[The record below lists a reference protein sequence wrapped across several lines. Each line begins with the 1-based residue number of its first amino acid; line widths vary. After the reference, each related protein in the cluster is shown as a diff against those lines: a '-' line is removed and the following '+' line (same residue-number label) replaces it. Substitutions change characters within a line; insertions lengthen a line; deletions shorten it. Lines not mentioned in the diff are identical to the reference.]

1 MMNGHLQHSSFIVH
15 HSSFMILPDS
25 LWNAEAILALGRP
38 WPPQSVDEAMKVI
51 EQTAHD
57 SLFPLFATQG
67 PRDANVDAAL
77 ARCKAMLRVFEHRAR
92 RFAAAAGHVAQVL
105 DGEPFLFAKGID
117 YAFRLYG
124 DPALRPMKDIDVI
137 VPLARVRAVHERLRA
152 AGFPHQPVAGMAGRT
167 DRFHETGYVV
177 DTDIFVDVH
186 HSFVQRSRY
195 TVDYEAV
202 FAEAVPLEGATFRAR
217 RLGDLHALAYHVI
230 NIAKDEL
237 SVPLARYVDLWL
249 MLASDESLLPRLVEL
264 APRWQMRR
272 ALYATLRMLTTVMPE
287 TATPA
292 VREALASSLP
302 KRTREFLDAR
312 VLPDPLGE
320 QGGIHVRGRRVQL
333 WRKLWL
339 LDNWRRRALFLGDHA
354 RMLAAGAL
362 AGRNA
367 FDEHEAI
374 RNASKP

>member
-1 MMNGHLQHSSFIVH
+1 MLPV
-15 HSSFMILPDS
+15 PDS
-25 LWNAEAILALGRP
+25 LWSAEAMLAIGRP
-38 WPPQSVDEAMKVI
+38 WPPRSIDEAMKVI

-57 SLFPLFATQG
+57 SLLPLFAAQG
-67 PRDANVDAAL
+67 PRDANIDAAL
-77 ARCKAMLRVFEHRAR
+77 TRSRAMLRVFEHRVR
-92 RFAAAAGHVAQVL
+92 RFVAAAGHVARVL

-124 DPALRPMKDIDVI
+124 DPALRPMKDIDVL
-137 VPLARVRAVHERLRA
+137 VPRARLRAVHERLRA
-152 AGFPHQPVAGMAGRT
+152 AGFPHQPVGGVAGRT

-177 DTDIFVDVH
+177 DTDIFVDIH

-195 TVDYEAV
+195 KVDYDAV
-202 FAEAVPLEGATFRAR
+202 FAEAVPLETEEFRAR

-249 MLASDESLLPRLVEL
+249 MLSSDASLLPRLLEL

-272 ALYATLRMLTTVMPE
+272 ALYATLHMLTTVLPE
-287 TATPA
+287 TGTEA
-292 VREALASSLP
+292 VQEAVSGSLP
-302 KRTREFLDAR
+302 RRTRDFLDAR
-312 VLPDPLGE
+312 VLPDPLEEPGH
-320 QGGIHVRGRRVQL
+320 IRGRRVQL

-374 RNASKP
+374 RNAPDS